1 MKNIIIYFISL
12 FPSAILAKFE
22 NLFSISQGRGYSNP
36 GNEANLILKF
46 AKTKN
51 LDLKIVFDIGSFHGD
66 YTYEILKKF
75 PNSSYYLFEPD
86 ENNYMILKK
95 RFFDQKNLN
104 LLNIAISNKNEESTF
119 YSYGKGSMQGSL
131 IDQDF
136 SYLNLKN
143 DIKQSVKVKRVD
155 TLFEKF
161 NLDAIDLCKIDVEGN
176 EIKTLLGAGEKIR
189 KIKII
194 QIEFSRASID
204 SKTFFKDFYKFFKD
218 NNFKIYRITPSK
230 LQKISNYDESL
241 EYFRVSNFVAVNNEF
256 ID

>member
-1 MKNIIIYFISL
+1 
-12 FPSAILAKFE
+12 
-22 NLFSISQGRGYSNP
+22 
-36 GNEANLILKF
+36 
-46 AKTKN
+46 
-51 LDLKIVFDIGSFHGD
+51 V
-66 YTYEILKKF
+66 
-75 PNSSYYLFEPD
+75 
-86 ENNYMILKK
+86 
-95 RFFDQKNLN
+95 
-104 LLNIAISNKNEESTF
+104 LNIAISNKNEESIF
-119 YSYGKGSMQGSL
+119 YSYGKGSLQGSL

-136 SYLNLKN
+136 SYLNIKN
-143 DIKQSVKVKRVD
+143 DIKQNVEVKRVD

-161 NLDAIDLCKIDVEGN
+161 NLDTVDLCKIDVEGN

-194 QIEFSRASID
+194 QFEFSRASID

-218 NNFKIYRITPSK
+218 NNFKIYQITPSK

>member
-1 MKNIIIYFISL
+1 MCKNT
-12 FPSAILAKFE
+12 
-22 NLFSISQGRGYSNP
+22 FSVVQ
-36 GNEANLILKF
+36 
-46 AKTKN
+46 TK
-51 LDLKIVFDIGSFHGD
+51 S
-66 YTYEILKKF
+66 
-75 PNSSYYLFEPD
+75 
-86 ENNYMILKK
+86 
-95 RFFDQKNLN
+95 
-104 LLNIAISNKNEESTF
+104 
-119 YSYGKGSMQGSL
+119 
-131 IDQDF
+131 
-136 SYLNLKN
+136 
-143 DIKQSVKVKRVD
+143 KQTVKVKRVD
-155 TLFEKF
+155 TLLEKF

>member
-1 MKNIIIYFISL
+1 M
-12 FPSAILAKFE
+12 
-22 NLFSISQGRGYSNP
+22 
-36 GNEANLILKF
+36 
-46 AKTKN
+46 
-51 LDLKIVFDIGSFHGD
+51 
-66 YTYEILKKF
+66 
-75 PNSSYYLFEPD
+75 
-86 ENNYMILKK
+86 
-95 RFFDQKNLN
+95 
-104 LLNIAISNKNEESTF
+104 LNIAISNKNEESTF

-143 DIKQSVKVKRVD
+143 DIKQSVKVKRID

-230 LQKISNYDESL
+230 LQKITNYDESL
-241 EYFRVSNFVAVNNEF
+241 EYFRVSNFVAVNNDF
-256 ID
+256 IE

>member
-1 MKNIIIYFISL
+1 MKNLIIYFISL
-12 FPSAILAKFE
+12 VPQAILAKFE
-22 NLFSISQGRGYSNP
+22 NLFSIAQGRGYSNP
-36 GNEANLILKF
+36 ANEANLILKF
-46 AKTKN
+46 AKANN

-66 YTYEILKKF
+66 YTYNILKKF
-75 PNSSYYLFEPD
+75 PNSSYYLIEPD
-86 ENNYMILKK
+86 EQNYKHLKK

-104 LLNIAISNKNEESTF
+104 VLNIAISNKNEESIF
-119 YSYGKGSMQGSL
+119 YSYGKGSLQGSL

-136 SYLNLKN
+136 SYLNIKN
-143 DIKQSVKVKRVD
+143 DIKQNVEVKRVD

-161 NLDAIDLCKIDVEGN
+161 NLDTIDLCKIDVEGN

-194 QIEFSRASID
+194 QFEFSRASID

>member
-1 MKNIIIYFISL
+1 MKNLIIYFISL
-12 FPSAILAKFE
+12 VPQAILAKFE
-22 NLFSISQGRGYSNP
+22 NLFSIAQGRGYSNP
-36 GNEANLILKF
+36 ANEANLILKF
-46 AKTKN
+46 AKANN

-66 YTYEILKKF
+66 YTYNILKKF
-75 PNSSYYLFEPD
+75 PNSSYYLIEPD
-86 ENNYMILKK
+86 EHNYKHLKK

-104 LLNIAISNKNEESTF
+104 VLNIAISNKNEESIF
-119 YSYGKGSMQGSL
+119 YSYGKGSLQGSL

-136 SYLNLKN
+136 SYLDIKN
-143 DIKQSVKVKRVD
+143 DIKQNVEVKRVD

-161 NLDAIDLCKIDVEGN
+161 NLDTIDLCKIDVEGN

-230 LQKISNYDESL
+230 LQKISNYYESL

>member
-1 MKNIIIYFISL
+1 MKNLIIYFISL
-12 FPSAILAKFE
+12 VPQAILAKFE
-22 NLFSISQGRGYSNP
+22 NLFSIAQGRGYSNP
-36 GNEANLILKF
+36 ANEANLILKF
-46 AKTKN
+46 AKANN

-66 YTYEILKKF
+66 YTYNILKKF
-75 PNSSYYLFEPD
+75 PNSSYYLIEPD
-86 ENNYMILKK
+86 EQNYKHLKK

-104 LLNIAISNKNEESTF
+104 VLNIAISNKNEESIF
-119 YSYGKGSMQGSL
+119 YSYGKGSLQGSL

-136 SYLNLKN
+136 SYLNIKN
-143 DIKQSVKVKRVD
+143 DIKQNVEVKRVD

-161 NLDAIDLCKIDVEGN
+161 NLDTIDLCKIDVEGN

-230 LQKISNYDESL
+230 LQKISNYYESL

>member
-12 FPSAILAKFE
+12 VPQAILAKFE
-22 NLFSISQGRGYSNP
+22 NLFSIAQGRGYSNP
-36 GNEANLILKF
+36 ANEANLILKF
-46 AKTKN
+46 AKANN

-66 YTYEILKKF
+66 YTYNILKKF
-75 PNSSYYLFEPD
+75 PNSSYYLIEPD
-86 ENNYMILKK
+86 EQNYKHLKK

-104 LLNIAISNKNEESTF
+104 VLNIAISNKNEESIF
-119 YSYGKGSMQGSL
+119 YSYGKGSLQGSL

-136 SYLNLKN
+136 SYLDIKN
-143 DIKQSVKVKRVD
+143 DIKQNVEVKRVD

-161 NLDAIDLCKIDVEGN
+161 NLDTIDLCKIDVEGN

-230 LQKISNYDESL
+230 LQKISNYYESL

>member
-1 MKNIIIYFISL
+1 MKNLIIYFISL
-12 FPSAILAKFE
+12 VPQAILAKFE
-22 NLFSISQGRGYSNP
+22 NLFSIAQGRGYSNP
-36 GNEANLILKF
+36 ANEANLILKF
-46 AKTKN
+46 AKANN

-66 YTYEILKKF
+66 YTYNILKKF
-75 PNSSYYLFEPD
+75 PNSSYYLIEPD
-86 ENNYMILKK
+86 EHNYKHLKK

-104 LLNIAISNKNEESTF
+104 LLNIAISNKNEESIF
-119 YSYGKGSMQGSL
+119 YSYGKGSLQGSL

-136 SYLNLKN
+136 SYLNIKN
-143 DIKQSVKVKRVD
+143 DIKQNVEVKRVD

-161 NLDAIDLCKIDVEGN
+161 NLDTVDLCKIDVEGN

-194 QIEFSRASID
+194 QFEFSRASID

-218 NNFKIYRITPSK
+218 NNFKIYQITPSK

>member
-12 FPSAILAKFE
+12 FPSTILAMFE

-46 AKTKN
+46 AKVNN

-75 PNSSYYLFEPD
+75 PNSRYFLFEPD
-86 ENNYMILKK
+86 EQNYMTLKK
-95 RFFDQKNLN
+95 RFSDQKNLN
-104 LLNIAISNKNEESTF
+104 LLNFAISDKNEESIF
-119 YSYGKGSMQGSL
+119 YSYGKGSLQGSL

-136 SYLNLKN
+136 SYLNIKN
-143 DIKQSVKVKRVD
+143 DIKQTVEVKRVD
-155 TLFEKF
+155 TLFKKF
-161 NLDAIDLCKIDVEGN
+161 NLDVIDLCKIDVEGN

-194 QIEFSRASID
+194 QFEFSRASID

-241 EYFRVSNFVAVNNEF
+241 EYFRVSNFVTVNNKF
-256 ID
+256 IN